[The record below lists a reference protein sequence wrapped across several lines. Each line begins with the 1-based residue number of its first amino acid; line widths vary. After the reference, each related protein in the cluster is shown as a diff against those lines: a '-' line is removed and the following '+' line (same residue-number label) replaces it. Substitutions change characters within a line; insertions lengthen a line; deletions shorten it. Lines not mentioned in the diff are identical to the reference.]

1 MCHQDLESFIRHT
14 SKFLCLSPELCV
26 CDSGMAGSIEIN
38 SNGGSKQGHLETK
51 NIISPL
57 LNAYGH
63 QTWQVGDL
71 P

>member
-14 SKFLCLSPELCV
+14 SKFLCLSPERCV

-51 NIISPL
+51 NVSPL
-57 LNAYGH
+57 LNAYGD